1 MKKKFEVDKI
11 TLGKAV
17 YCQKNHECLNGDL
30 PETHVAVTGGE
41 TVLCR
46 FKKIDFFCEY
56 KIDAAC
62 MCPVRSEIHKK
73 YAVKNKSV

>member
-1 MKKKFEVDKI
+1 MKTKFEVDKI

-17 YCQKNHECLNGDL
+17 YCQKDYECLDGDL
-30 PETHVAVTGGE
+30 PEFTVAVTGGE

-46 FKKIDFFCEY
+46 FKKIVFFCEY